1 MSKKREIGFR
11 LKEFV
16 ENNFSS
22 TAELSRILGKDKSYF
37 TPYFKGTSVPGGETL
52 AKLQELGCDIN
63 WLLNGS
69 PAASEVKEPSAF
81 YSADVA
87 IEISEIKE
95 RLSKLELQ
103 NQKWMNFAAEVLDQY
118 KTDCAG
124 KDETI
129 ARLSVQ
135 FVTLVAA
142 NQTMDKL
149 NCGKD
154 KIIKE

>member
-1 MSKKREIGFR
+1 MNKKLEISVR
-11 LKEFV
+11 LKEFAKKKFGGIAGL
-16 ENNFSS
+16 ERALDKTPAYFQNYLNGRSYLGS
-22 TAELSRILGKDKSYF
+22 EILI
-37 TPYFKGTSVPGGETL
+37 
-52 AKLQELGCDIN
+52 KLHDLGCDIN

-69 PAASEVKEPSAF
+69 PAAPEVKEPSAS

-142 NQTMDKL
+142 NQSMDKL
-149 NCGKD
+149 DCGKD
-154 KIIKE
+154 KISKE